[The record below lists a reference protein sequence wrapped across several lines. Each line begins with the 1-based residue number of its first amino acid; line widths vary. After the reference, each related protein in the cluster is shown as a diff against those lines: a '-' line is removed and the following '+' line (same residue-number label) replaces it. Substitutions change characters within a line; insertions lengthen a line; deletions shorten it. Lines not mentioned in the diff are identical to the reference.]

1 MHAAIVSGVSRGL
14 GEALAVE
21 LLGLGFRV
29 LGVGRTNSPQ
39 LAERD
44 AYRFVACDF
53 GRPAALPA
61 ALASA
66 FAAMAAERPESAC
79 LVNNAATIES
89 VGVMGRLDATKIEHS
104 IAVNVTAPVV
114 LADLFLRTFPD
125 DRVGRRIVNVS
136 SGAAQSPLSGEGLYC
151 VAKAGLEML
160 TRMLAAEAPAG
171 RLRAITL
178 RPGVI
183 DTRMQTFARSQP
195 RDVLPSVDLFVGFH
209 ENGQLVAPAVVAR
222 KVVERLV
229 LAEVEQGR
237 TYSYA
242 EL

>member
-1 MHAAIVSGVSRGL
+1 MHAAIVTGVSRGL
-14 GEALAVE
+14 GEALAIE
-21 LLGLGFRV
+21 LLGRGFRV
-29 LGVGRTNSPQ
+29 LGVGRTNSPR
-39 LAERD
+39 LAHD
-44 AYRFVACDF
+44 AYRFVACDL
-53 GRPAALPA
+53 GESAALPA
-61 ALASA
+61 TLASA
-66 FAAMAAERPESAC
+66 FAALAAERPASAC

-89 VGVMGRLDATKIEHS
+89 VGVLGRLDAARIAQS
-104 IAVNVTAPVV
+104 IAVNLTAPVV
-114 LADLFLRTFPD
+114 LADLFLRTFAD

-136 SGAAQSPLSGEGLYC
+136 SGAAQSPLSGEALYC

-183 DTRMQTFARSQP
+183 DTPMQAFARSQAK
-195 RDVLPSVDLFVGFH
+195 DVLPSVDLFVGFH

-229 LAEVEQGR
+229 LADVEQGR

>member
-1 MHAAIVSGVSRGL
+1 MYKR
-14 GEALAVE
+14 
-21 LLGLGFRV
+21 
-29 LGVGRTNSPQ
+29 Q
-39 LAERD
+39 
-44 AYRFVACDF
+44 
-53 GRPAALPA
+53 
-61 ALASA
+61 
-66 FAAMAAERPESAC
+66 
-79 LVNNAATIES
+79 
-89 VGVMGRLDATKIEHS
+89 
-104 IAVNVTAPVV
+104 
-114 LADLFLRTFPD
+114 
-125 DRVGRRIVNVS
+125 
-136 SGAAQSPLSGEGLYC
+136 GLYC
-151 VAKAGLEML
+151 IAKAGLEML

-183 DTRMQTFARSQP
+183 DTPMQTFARSQP

-242 EL
+242 DL

>member
-1 MHAAIVSGVSRGL
+1 MHAAIVTGVSRGL
-14 GEALAVE
+14 GEALAIE
-21 LLGLGFRV
+21 LLGRDFRV
-29 LGVGRTNSPQ
+29 LGVGRTNSPR
-39 LAERD
+39 LAHE
-44 AYRFVACDF
+44 AYRFVACDLAQ
-53 GRPAALPA
+53 PAAVPA
-61 ALASA
+61 TLGSA
-66 FAAMAAERPESAC
+66 FDELAAQQPRSVC
-79 LVNNAATIES
+79 LVNNAATIEA
-89 VGVMGRLDATKIEHS
+89 VGVLGRLDAARIEQS
-104 IAVNVTAPVV
+104 IAVNLTAPTV
-114 LADLFLRTFPD
+114 LADLFLRTFAD

-136 SGAAQSPLSGEGLYC
+136 SGAAQSPLPGEALYC

-183 DTRMQTFARSQP
+183 DTPMQAFARSQAT
-195 RDVLPSVDLFVGFH
+195 DVLPSVGFFVGFH
-209 ENGQLVAPAVVAR
+209 ENGQLVSPAAVAR